1 MQIDS
6 VMYKKNYYKSASLI
20 FDKKIAFGSFL
31 QLLSAVRSFKMIKAW

>member
-20 FDKKIAFGSFL
+20 FDKKLPLALFCNCFL
-31 QLLSAVRSFKMIKAW
+31 QCGLLR